1 MKRSFKERLILFAV
15 KLLSRPVL
23 LIYRSTL
30 TVKIKN
36 GKYVDQCRKTGQNIL
51 YCFWHENMI
60 LPMFVHEF
68 QGAFVLV
75 SQHFDGEIIAT
86 ILRAFGY
93 FSIRGSSTRGGKE
106 AYNQMKELLTK
117 QRSEMAFTPDGP
129 RGPRRQA
136 KIGIIK
142 LASETGSPIIPIAIA
157 ANRYIRLN
165 SWDRLFIILPFSKCS
180 LVYHEP
186 FDVPQ
191 NSDFKTLETYGRKLT
206 RTMVDLEQEAENCL
220 VS

>member
-1 MKRSFKERLILFAV
+1 MKRSFKERLILFTV
-15 KLLSRPVL
+15 KLLSRPLL

-36 GKYVDQCRKTGQNIL
+36 RKYVDQCRKKGQNIL
-51 YCFWHENMI
+51 YSFWHENMI

-68 QGAFVLV
+68 QGAYVLV

-106 AYNQMKELLTK
+106 AYNQMKELLVK

-129 RGPRRQA
+129 RGPRREA

-142 LASETGSPIIPIAIA
+142 LAAETGSPIIPIAVA

-186 FDVPQ
+186 FNVPQ
-191 NSDFKTLETYGRKLT
+191 DSDFNTLENYTQKLT
-206 RTMVDLEQEAENCL
+206 RITVDLEQEAKKCL
-220 VS
+220 AS

>member
-1 MKRSFKERLILFAV
+1 
-15 KLLSRPVL
+15 
-23 LIYRSTL
+23 
-30 TVKIKN
+30 
-36 GKYVDQCRKTGQNIL
+36 
-51 YCFWHENMI
+51 
-60 LPMFVHEF
+60 MFVHEF
-68 QGAFVLV
+68 QGAYVLV

-86 ILRAFGY
+86 ILKAFGY
-93 FSIRGSSTRGGKE
+93 YSIRGSSTRGGKE
-106 AYNQMKELLTK
+106 AYNQMKEMLIK

-136 KIGIIK
+136 KLGVIK
-142 LASETGSPIIPIAIA
+142 LAAETGSPIIPIAIA

-186 FDVPQ
+186 FSVPQ
-191 NSDFKTLETYGRKLT
+191 NPDFNAVETYAQKLT
-206 RTMVDLEQEAENCL
+206 RIMVDLEQEAEKCL